1 MRKVPPSDML
11 REEINRS
18 LADGVQ
24 DGTDLL
30 SHLAHL
36 GLGYLVQQALEQE
49 QEDFLGRGRYERRGG
64 SEGGAG
70 DDQPAH
76 RNGYEQGRLK
86 TAEGEVK
93 VRVPQVRGSSSP
105 YRSRLME
112 FLGGNSEALE
122 RLVVEM
128 YARGLSTRDVEE
140 CFRDERT
147 GELMISRSAVS
158 QITDQLW
165 EDYREFCERDLSGV
179 EVEYLFLDAV
189 YESLRRYGA
198 KEGVLAAWCITTDGR
213 KVLLHLAVGN
223 KESEACWTEFLR
235 DMIGRGLRSPT
246 SVTSDG
252 APGLLNAIEGVFDK
266 SLRIRCWYHKMSNLR
281 SKLPPQE
288 AEEVL
293 AHARAV
299 RDAATYEAGEAAA
312 ARLIKDFAEIYPA
325 AVKSLSED
333 LEASLAHLKL
343 PVRHRINVRTTN
355 LLERSFVE
363 ERRRTKVIPRLMEEK
378 SAMKLVFATLIRVS
392 EKWSRVSF
400 SELDR
405 QRLKLLR
412 RELGIDRSAPD
423 EKREVKLAKGSEVA

>member
-1 MRKVPPSDML
+1 MRKVPPSDVL

-18 LADGVQ
+18 LAGGVE

-30 SHLAHL
+30 SHLVHL

-49 QEDFLGRGRYERRGG
+49 QEDFLGRGRYERRG
-64 SEGGAG
+64 EGTGVR
-70 DDQPAH
+70 PARY
-76 RNGYEQGRLK
+76 RNGYERGRLK
-86 TAEGEVK
+86 TAEGEVR
-93 VRVPQVRGSSSP
+93 VRVPQVRGTSSP

-112 FLGGNSEALE
+112 FLGSNSEALE

-140 CFRDERT
+140 CFRDEQT
-147 GELMISRSAVS
+147 GELMISRAAVS
-158 QITDQLW
+158 EITDRLW
-165 EDYREFCERDLSGV
+165 EDYREFSNRDLSGI

-198 KEGVLAAWCITTDGR
+198 KEGILAAWCITTEGR

-223 KESEACWTEFLR
+223 KESEACWVEFLR
-235 DMIGRGLRSPT
+235 DMLARGLRTPT

-252 APGLLNAIEGVFDK
+252 APGLVNAIEGVFSK
-266 SLRIRCWYHKMSNLR
+266 SLRVRCWYHKLGNIR
-281 SKLPPQE
+281 SKLPAE
-288 AEEVL
+288 GAEEVL

-299 RDAATYEAGEAAA
+299 RDAPTYDAGEAQAA
-312 ARLIKDFAEIYPA
+312 SLIERFGGAYPA
-325 AVKSLSED
+325 AIKSFAED

-363 ERRRTKVIPRLMEEK
+363 ERRRTKVIPRLMDEK

-392 EKWSRVSF
+392 ERWSRVSV
-400 SELDR
+400 SELER

-412 RELGIDRSAPD
+412 RELGIDPPPD
-423 EKREVKLAKGSEVA
+423 ERRELRGEGNEVA

>member
-1 MRKVPPSDML
+1 M
-11 REEINRS
+11 
-18 LADGVQ
+18 
-24 DGTDLL
+24 L

-49 QEDFLGRGRYERRGG
+49 QEDFLGRGRYERRG
-64 SEGGAG
+64 EGTG
-70 DDQPAH
+70 DRPAYY
-76 RNGYEQGRLK
+76 RNGYEQGKLK

-140 CFRDERT
+140 CFRDETT

-158 QITDQLW
+158 EITDQLW
-165 EDYREFCERDLSGV
+165 EDYREFSERDLSGV

-223 KESEACWTEFLR
+223 KESEECWTEFLR
-235 DMIGRGLRSPT
+235 DMIGRGLRAPT

-252 APGLLNAIEGVFDK
+252 APGLLNAVERVFGK
-266 SLRIRCWYHKMSNLR
+266 SLRVRCWYHKLGNVR
-281 SKLPPQE
+281 SKLPADG

-299 RDAATYEAGEAAA
+299 RDAPTYEAGEAQAA
-312 ARLIKDFAEIYPA
+312 SFIERFGGTYPA
-325 AVKSLSED
+325 AVKSFAED
-333 LEASLAHLKL
+333 LEASLAHLRL

-363 ERRRTKVIPRLMEEK
+363 ERRRTKVIPRFTDEK
-378 SAMKLVFATLIRVS
+378 SAMKLVFASLIGVCER
-392 EKWSRVSF
+392 WSRVSI
-400 SELDR
+400 SEMER

-412 RELGIDRSAPD
+412 RELGIDPSASD
-423 EKREVKLAKGSEVA
+423 EKREVSREGSEVA

>member
-18 LADGVQ
+18 LVGGVE

-49 QEDFLGRGRYERRGG
+49 QEDFLGRARYERRVGD
-64 SEGGAG
+64 EGIG
-70 DDQPAH
+70 DRPARY
-76 RNGYEQGRLK
+76 RNGYEQSTLK
-86 TAEGEVK
+86 TAEGEVQ
-93 VRVPQVRGSSSP
+93 VRVPQVRGASTP

-140 CFRDERT
+140 CFRDQST

-158 QITDQLW
+158 EITDQLW
-165 EDYREFCERDLSGV
+165 EDYRAFCERDLS
-179 EVEYLFLDAV
+179 EIKVEYLFLDAV

-198 KEGVLAAWCITTDGR
+198 KEGVLASWCITTEGR

-223 KESEACWTEFLR
+223 KESEACWVEFLR
-235 DMIGRGLRSPT
+235 DMVARGLRTPT

-252 APGLLNAIEGVFDK
+252 APGLVNAIEGLFEK
-266 SLRIRCWYHKMSNLR
+266 SLRIRCWYHKLGNIR
-281 SKLPPQE
+281 SKLPAE
-288 AEEVL
+288 GAEEVL

-299 RDAATYEAGEAAA
+299 RDAPTHEAGEAQAA
-312 ARLIKDFAEIYPA
+312 SLIERLSGAYPA
-325 AVKSLSED
+325 AVKSFAED

-363 ERRRTKVIPRLMEEK
+363 ERRRTKVIPRFTDEK

-392 EKWSRVSF
+392 ERWSRVSI
-400 SELDR
+400 SELER

-412 RELGIDRSAPD
+412 RELGIDPPPLD
-423 EKREVKLAKGSEVA
+423 ERREPRREGNEVVA